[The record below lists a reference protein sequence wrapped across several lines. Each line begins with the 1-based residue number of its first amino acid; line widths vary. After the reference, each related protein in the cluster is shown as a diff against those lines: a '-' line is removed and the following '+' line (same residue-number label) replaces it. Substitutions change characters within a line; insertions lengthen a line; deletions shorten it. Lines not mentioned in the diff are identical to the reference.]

1 MLRTP
6 LPTRSTSL
14 LHGADR
20 GAPAWVDLGTTA
32 GTATA
37 ARFYCGLF
45 GWSVVARHR
54 PLDDSIGY
62 WTFRQGGRDVGGL
75 APAKEATW
83 TVYIAVADVDAT
95 AGTVADNGG
104 EVLVGPMTVEAG
116 RMAVCADP
124 CGASFVVWQPDRDAG
139 ADAGIEAE
147 DEADSFTAY
156 QLACRD
162 VERAKRFYGAVFGWD
177 AKTTPLAGGSSYTEF
192 VLTGTERRVAGMVE
206 MDERWQAGGPARW
219 MFHLEVRDTDRT
231 AARAAELGGRVS
243 VAPFDLPHVGRLA
256 VLNDPERAV
265 FSVLQAA

>member
-1 MLRTP
+1 MNRTP
-6 LPTRSTSL
+6 LATRSKNL
-14 LHGADR
+14 LECADRGGR

-54 PLDDSIGY
+54 PLEDSIGY

-83 TVYIAVADVDAT
+83 TVYIAVTDVDAT
-95 AGTVADNGG
+95 ACAVEDNGG
-104 EVLVGPMTVEAG
+104 EVLAGPMTVDAG

-124 CGASFVVWQPDRDAG
+124 FGASFVVWQPTDSDVDA
-139 ADAGIEAE
+139 D
-147 DEADSFTAY
+147 DEVGSSTTF

-162 VERAKRFYGAVFGWD
+162 VDGATRFYGSVFGWD
-177 AKTTPLAGGSSYTEF
+177 ARTTPLAGGSSYTEF
-192 VLTGTERRVAGMVE
+192 LHPGTERRVAGMVK
-206 MDERWQAGGPARW
+206 MDERWHGDVPARW
-219 MFHLEVRDTDRT
+219 MLHLEVGDTDRT

-243 VAPFDLPHVGRLA
+243 VAPFDLPNVGRLA